1 MSIFKNVENNEEEDK
16 GLFQKLKDGLNK
28 TKKGIFGKLNDL
40 FAGGKEL
47 DDEFFTELEEVL
59 IQADIGVHTT
69 MKMIDDLK
77 MKVEKEEIEDTE
89 EFYGIFKDELSDFL
103 QDEKGGITLKD
114 GLNVIMVVGVNGSG
128 KTTTIAKIASKF
140 KKQGKDVSIAACDTF
155 RAAAIDQLEVWT
167 NKLGVRLIAQKEGSD
182 AAAVAYDAVQS
193 ARSKGDDVLII
204 DTAGRLHTQKNLM
217 EELKKVKR
225 VIYKEA
231 DQAHKQILLVLDATN
246 GQNAISQAK
255 LFHEAVNI
263 DGIALTKLDGTA
275 KGGVV
280 IAIKDELGI
289 PIKLIGVGEKEDD
302 LQVFQPDKF
311 VDALFS

>member
-47 DDEFFTELEEVL
+47 DEEFFTELEEVL

-255 LFHEAVNI
+255 LFHKAVNI